1 MVDGIVP
8 RQDQLTDG
16 QHGVAVVDEIF
27 QNTRQRLRC
36 VECRVV
42 EQHNAAGLHLG
53 GDSLVDGVGV
63 VVLPVEGIPIG
74 NDLKPLRRTSLR
86 VLRRRA
92 SGKKLTCKWGAKR
105 VVQARERSKWRGCA
119 QGWMRLKDGVDAV
132 Y

>member
-1 MVDGIVP
+1 MIDGVGGL
-8 RQDQLTDG
+8 QDQLGDG
-16 QHGVAVVDEIF
+16 NDGVAVVDEIF

-74 NDLKPLRRTSLR
+74 NDLKPLRRKGLQ
-86 VLRRRA
+86 VWQLCA
-92 SGKKLTCKWGAKR
+92 LGKNLTYK
-105 VVQARERSKWRGCA
+105 
-119 QGWMRLKDGVDAV
+119 
-132 Y
+132 

>member
-63 VVLPVEGIPIG
+63 VVLPVEGIHIG
-74 NDLKPLRRTSLR
+74 KDLKPLSRKGLL
-86 VLRRRA
+86 VWQLCA
-92 SGKKLTCKWGAKR
+92 SGKKLTCKWG
-105 VVQARERSKWRGCA
+105 V
-119 QGWMRLKDGVDAV
+119 
-132 Y
+132 